1 MNPVTIRGKEN
12 RTNRD
17 TGVVLQRLHI
27 GIGST
32 TLKQV
37 SVLIVDQPDVEPTNA
52 EEVKQKIKSFVTLDE
67 RDFVTAVKEIFPDFN
82 AFKT

>member
-27 GIGST
+27 GIGT
-32 TLKQV
+32 TMLKQV

-52 EEVKQKIKSFVTLDE
+52 EEVKQKIKSFVTLNE
-67 RDFVTAVKEIFPDFN
+67 ADFLDAIFEIFPDLRGQR
-82 AFKT
+82 T

>member
-52 EEVKQKIKSFVTLDE
+52 EEAKQKIKGFVSLNEADFLDAI
-67 RDFVTAVKEIFPDFN
+67 FEIFPDLRGQR
-82 AFKT
+82 T